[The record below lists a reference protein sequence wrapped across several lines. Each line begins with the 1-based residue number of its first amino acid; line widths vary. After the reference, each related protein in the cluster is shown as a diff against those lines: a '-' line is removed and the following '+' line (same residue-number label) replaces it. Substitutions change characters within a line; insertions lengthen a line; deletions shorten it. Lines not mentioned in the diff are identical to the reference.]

1 MQPISCSGRFVRP
14 FLKAIA
20 GHPELEAE
28 INRLQAR
35 RGERR
40 VELERAFE
48 TVAHWVSLTR
58 DPDLGLHAGETTCVG
73 IGGSLDF
80 AIHSAATLHDGLMA
94 AQTYARLYMDGL
106 AISTTIEGDR
116 AIVKFEN
123 ELHWPRA
130 VSDFFLSMWFR
141 NHLQP
146 HLDGSDRLECSFR
159 YLQPASVAEHERV
172 FEGARLCFG
181 ADFDGFAFDVAE
193 LGRGL
198 WSSDPLL
205 HAVHCEHLDMLQM
218 PNPDPL
224 STSMRVQRLI
234 AAELQRGRPTSS
246 SVARKLRMSRR
257 TLVRRL
263 YTEGTTFSL
272 QLDEL
277 RRQLGLRL
285 VLMRTVSLT
294 EMARLLGFSHVQA
307 FHRAFKRWTGQTP
320 LRYRETAASNDEPA
334 AAAG

>member
-1 MQPISCSGRFVRP
+1 MQPMSCSGRFVRP

-20 GHPELEAE
+20 GHPELQAE
-28 INRLQAR
+28 IERLRAR
-35 RGERR
+35 PGERR
-40 VELERAFE
+40 VELERALE
-48 TVAHWVSLTR
+48 TVAQWVGATR

-73 IGGSLDF
+73 LGGPLDF
-80 AIHSAATLHDGLMA
+80 AVHSAPTLRDGLAA

-106 AISTTIEGDR
+106 AITTAIEGDR
-116 AIVKFEN
+116 AILRFEN
-123 ELHWPRA
+123 DLMWPRA

-146 HLDGSDRLECSFR
+146 HLDDGDSIECSFR
-159 YLQPASVAEHERV
+159 YLQPASVAEHERI
-172 FEGARLCFG
+172 FEGARLRFG
-181 ADFDGFAFDVAE
+181 AGFDGFAFDVGVLSRA
-193 LGRGL
+193 L
-198 WSSDPLL
+198 SSADPLL

-218 PNPDPL
+218 TNPEPL

-246 SVARKLRMSRR
+246 SELRMSRR

-263 YTEGTTFSL
+263 YSEGTTFSL

-294 EMARLLGFSHVQA
+294 EITGLLGFSHVQA

-320 LRYRETAASNDEPA
+320 LRYRETAGSSDESA

>member
-1 MQPISCSGRFVRP
+1 MQPMSCSGRFVRP

-20 GHPELEAE
+20 GHPELDAE
-28 INRLQAR
+28 VERLKAR
-35 RGERR
+35 PSERR
-40 VELERAFE
+40 VELERAYE
-48 TVAHWVSLTR
+48 TVAHWVSVTR
-58 DPDLGLHAGETTCVG
+58 DPDLGLRAGETTCVG
-73 IGGSLDF
+73 VGGPLDF
-80 AIHSAATLHDGLMA
+80 AIHSAPTLRDGLSA
-94 AQTYARLYMDGL
+94 AQNYARLYMDGL
-106 AISTTIEGDR
+106 SITTTTEGDR

-123 ELHWPRA
+123 DVSWPRA
-130 VSDFFLSMWFR
+130 ISDFFLSMWYR

-146 HLDGSDRLECSFR
+146 HLGTAAVECSFR
-159 YLQPASVAEHERV
+159 YAPPVGFARHQSV
-172 FEGARLCFG
+172 FDGMQLNFG
-181 ADFDGFAFDVAE
+181 AGFDGFSFDANE
-193 LGRGL
+193 LARTL
-198 WSSDPLL
+198 SSADPLL

-218 PNPDPL
+218 TNPEPL

-263 YTEGTTFSL
+263 YAEGTTFSL

-294 EMARLLGFSHVQA
+294 EITGLLGFSHVQA

-320 LRYRETAASNDEPA
+320 LRYRETAANSDETA